1 MDSEALASPGGPED
15 ACRHPVSPCPSPT
28 FRVTSGVH
36 RGATFAPS
44 DDLLLIGADT
54 ACDICLSD
62 AGLASRHAAIVAQG
76 SRIAI
81 RCLEGTVS
89 VNGQPLVKQGS
100 LVLTNGAEILLGES
114 GVRLHFA
121 GPEDPAATRGEREH
135 KPRVRRRLPGVTA
148 VAVLAGLAA
157 LIFAG
162 RQIQASRPD
171 SASEDVVSTREA
183 HPEMS
188 EAELVAQVQDVFRT
202 SGYDAQISYVGKGE
216 LRVENLDA
224 NHERVK
230 RAMERVKADV
240 PQLVSL
246 SFAPPGDSQP
256 PEHVPPFASAGVD
269 HMTVSVNGST
279 GYLAAD
285 DGARY
290 FVGSVL
296 PGGLTVRR
304 FTDGAVQVDR
314 DGQIAWYRF

>member
-1 MDSEALASPGGPED
+1 MDSE
-15 ACRHPVSPCPSPT
+15 VQT

-81 RCLEGTVS
+81 RCLDGAVS
-89 VNGQPLVKQGS
+89 VNGQQLVKQGS
-100 LVLTNGAEILLGES
+100 LVLTSGADILLGES

-121 GPEDPAATRGEREH
+121 GSEEPTALTGEREH
-135 KPRVRRRLPGVTA
+135 KPRVKRRLPRVTV
-148 VAVLAGLAA
+148 VAALAGLAV
-157 LIFAG
+157 LVFVLGG

-171 SASEDVVSTREA
+171 GPSANVESIRADNSGVSEG
-183 HPEMS
+183 
-188 EAELVAQVQDVFRT
+188 ELVAQVQDVFRT
-202 SGYDAQISYVGKGE
+202 SGYDAQISYIGKGE

-230 RAMERVKADV
+230 RAVERVKADV

-246 SFAPPGDSQP
+246 IFAPPGDSRP
-256 PEHVPPFASAGVD
+256 PEHVSPFASAGVD
-269 HMTVSVNGST
+269 HMTVTVNDST

-304 FTDGAVQVDR
+304 ITTDAVQVDR
-314 DGQIAWYRF
+314 DGQISWYRF